1 MMWSKMRTWDPF
13 EFKFNASVMLTETVV
28 LTLLGLQ
35 IVCHHIVREV
45 NDKKLKKFI
54 KMEEKKRR
62 EEEIE
67 VRKEKSR

>member
-1 MMWSKMRTWDPF
+1 
-13 EFKFNASVMLTETVV
+13 MLTETVV